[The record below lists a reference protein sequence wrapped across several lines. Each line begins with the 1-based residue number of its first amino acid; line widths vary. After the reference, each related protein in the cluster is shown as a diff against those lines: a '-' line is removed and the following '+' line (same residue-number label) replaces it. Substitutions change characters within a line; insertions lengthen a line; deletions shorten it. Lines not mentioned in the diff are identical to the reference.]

1 MDLDTTNGCAAA
13 NRGLGDALEEALG
26 PQKSTVDKLANAG
39 KTWEP
44 PVGGFSTARAG
55 PRSGRK
61 QGLKMRE
68 GVITA
73 WKQSSPLLG

>member
-39 KTWEP
+39 KTWEH
-44 PVGGFSTARAG
+44 PVGGFSTALDERG
-55 PRSGRK
+55 
-61 QGLKMRE
+61 
-68 GVITA
+68 
-73 WKQSSPLLG
+73 